1 MNKRENRG
9 DQYVLKDDD
18 KELEEENR
26 DVLPESISP
35 TTVKLILN
43 TPLFKGSSLT
53 EKSSEKL
60 LINRI
65 TKV

>member
-1 MNKRENRG
+1 
-9 DQYVLKDDD
+9 LKDDD

-35 TTVKLILN
+35 TTVKLFLN
-43 TPLFKGSSLT
+43 TPLIKGSSLI